1 MKNLF
6 TRKGLSLDE
15 IVFEGRNQAYGAYDL
30 RMQSDRMLTKSLLV
44 GVVLFGGIALTP
56 LVIHQF
62 NADERIEIVDKEVP
76 YIFDMTEVDPIIF
89 EEKKKEE
96 RVVSVQEHKNIKT
109 VDTQVPTP
117 IRETKIETKPATIKE
132 SEGAIRGFSNLEG
145 ETITQIKAPEI
156 SEVKIEVKDNN
167 SNINNGIQKP
177 VDKNEIKTVV
187 DENADFV
194 GGINL
199 FREKVMQNFD
209 ISSFEGSNETLKA
222 TVTFVVE
229 RNGSISNIK
238 VNGKDAY
245 FNKETEQVIRKI
257 GGKWKPAKVN
267 GEFVRSYFSF
277 PVSMRFE

>member
-44 GVVLFGGIALTP
+44 GVALFGGMALTP
-56 LVIHQF
+56 LVINQF
-62 NADERIEIVDKEVP
+62 DADERITTSKDVFHV
-76 YIFDMTEVDPIIF
+76 FDMTEVDPIIF

-96 RVVSVQEHKNIKT
+96 RVVSVQEHRNIKT

-117 IRETKIETKPATIKE
+117 TREAKIETKPATIKE

-145 ETITQIKAPEI
+145 ETITQIKVPEI
-156 SEVKIEVKDNN
+156 SEVKVEVKDSNT
-167 SNINNGIQKP
+167 NINNEIRKP
-177 VDKNEIKTVV
+177 VDRNEIKTVV

-209 ISSFEGSNETLKA
+209 ISSFEGSDETLKA

>member
-44 GVVLFGGIALTP
+44 GVALFGGIALTP
-56 LVIHQF
+56 LVINQF
-62 NADERIEIVDKEVP
+62 NKDERITTNDGIP
-76 YIFDMTEVDPIIF
+76 YVFDMTEVDPIIF
-89 EEKKKEE
+89 EDKKKEE

-117 IRETKIETKPATIKE
+117 TREAKIETKPATIKE

-145 ETITQIKAPEI
+145 ETITQIKTPEI
-156 SEVKIEVKDNN
+156 SEVKVEVKDNN
-167 SNINNGIQKP
+167 SNINNEIQKP
-177 VDKNEIKTVV
+177 IDRNEIKTVV

-209 ISSFEGSNETLKA
+209 ISSFEGSDETLKA

>member
-44 GVVLFGGIALTP
+44 GVALFGGIALAP
-56 LVIHQF
+56 LVV
-62 NADERIEIVDKEVP
+62 NKMTMKDEISSDSIP
-76 YIFDMTEVDPIIF
+76 NSYIFDMTEVDPIIF

-96 RVVSVQEHKNIKT
+96 RVVSAQEHKNIKT

-117 IRETKIETKPATIKE
+117 TREAKIEIKPATIKE

-156 SEVKIEVKDNN
+156 SEVKVEIKDND
-167 SNINNGIQKP
+167 SGINNKIQNSI
-177 VDKNEIKTVV
+177 DTNEIKTRV
-187 DENADFV
+187 DENADFI

-209 ISSFEGSNETLKA
+209 VSNFEGSDETLKA

-229 RNGSISNIK
+229 KNGSISTIK

-245 FNKETEQVIRKI
+245 FNKEVEQVIRKI

>member
-30 RMQSDRMLTKSLLV
+30 RMQSDKILTKSLLV
-44 GVVLFGGIALTP
+44 GVALFGGIALTP
-56 LVIHQF
+56 LVINQF
-62 NADERIEIVDKEVP
+62 NKDERMTTNDGIP
-76 YIFDMTEVDPIIF
+76 YVFDMTEVDPIIF

-96 RVVSVQEHKNIKT
+96 HVVSVQEHRNIKT

-117 IRETKIETKPATIKE
+117 TREAKTETKPATINE

-145 ETITQIKAPEI
+145 EAITQIKTPEI
-156 SEVKIEVKDNN
+156 SEVKVEVKDNN
-167 SNINNGIQKP
+167 SNINNEIQKP
-177 VDKNEIKTVV
+177 IDGNEIKTVV

-209 ISSFEGSNETLKA
+209 ISSFEGSDETLKT

>member
-6 TRKGLSLDE
+6 IRKGLSLDE

-44 GVVLFGGIALTP
+44 GVALFGGIALTP
-56 LVIHQF
+56 LVINQF
-62 NADERIEIVDKEVP
+62 NKDERITTNDGIP
-76 YIFDMTEVDPIIF
+76 YVFDMTEVDPIIF
-89 EEKKKEE
+89 EDKKKEE
-96 RVVSVQEHKNIKT
+96 WVVSVQEHKNIKT

-117 IRETKIETKPATIKE
+117 TREAKIETKPATIKE

-145 ETITQIKAPEI
+145 ETITQIKTPEI
-156 SEVKIEVKDNN
+156 SEVKVEVKDNN

-209 ISSFEGSNETLKA
+209 ISSFEGSDETLKA

>member
-44 GVVLFGGIALTP
+44 GVALFGGIALTP
-56 LVIHQF
+56 LVINQF
-62 NADERIEIVDKEVP
+62 NKDERMTTSKDVFHV
-76 YIFDMTEVDPIIF
+76 FDMTEVDPIIF

-96 RVVSVQEHKNIKT
+96 CVVSVQEHRNIKT

-117 IRETKIETKPATIKE
+117 TREAKIETKPATIKE

-145 ETITQIKAPEI
+145 EAITQIKTPEI
-156 SEVKIEVKDNN
+156 SEVKVEVKDNN
-167 SNINNGIQKP
+167 SNINNEIQKP
-177 VDKNEIKTVV
+177 IDRNEIKTVV

-209 ISSFEGSNETLKA
+209 ISSFEGSDEILKA

-238 VNGKDAY
+238 VNGKDTY

>member
-44 GVVLFGGIALTP
+44 GVALFGGIALTP
-56 LVIHQF
+56 LVINQF
-62 NADERIEIVDKEVP
+62 NKDERMTTNDGIP
-76 YIFDMTEVDPIIF
+76 YVFDMTEVDPIIF

-117 IRETKIETKPATIKE
+117 TREAKIETKPATIKE

-145 ETITQIKAPEI
+145 EAITQIKTPEI
-156 SEVKIEVKDNN
+156 SEVKVEVKDNN
-167 SNINNGIQKP
+167 SNINNEIQKP
-177 VDKNEIKTVV
+177 IDRNEIKTVV

-209 ISSFEGSNETLKA
+209 ISSFEGSDEPLKA